1 MLPRFTLAHKFTLFG
16 LALIL
21 SSGAAI
27 TSVTALQFRR
37 ELYDREYS
45 GAFTVYLAAA
55 NYLAGHYLSKGE
67 RFVHNSLDYV
77 LGEKFL
83 RLSGAADH
91 QIRHR
96 PQALSIYGEDGQL
109 VYAYQVEGGPELPG
123 VLVPEDRQGSYHSRY
138 NPQTRMLR
146 VAGPLSEDGRVP
158 GRVVML
164 FPSTL
169 EQEVSALYRRSF
181 AATLGVCV
189 LALLVSLLFARRVLN
204 PIAALTRAAQR
215 VQEGDLDQQVRVR
228 TQDEIGLLTTTFNG
242 MMASLVRRMAL
253 MHRLQEWAVNISQQ
267 FDLKLLYVRLADMF
281 EDLAQATFSRLYCQD
296 GQHPGLD
303 LVQARG
309 VQEASPRTGMAQRA
323 FESGLTQYQYADGSF
338 GTEPRDAVEV
348 AVPLVAGSRRIG
360 AVHLG
365 RRADGEPY
373 DDETRTTL
381 STLAQQAAMALGNAM
396 LYRELAEQARWQQ
409 EMKWAREIQQALL
422 PRHAPALPGYAVQ
435 GYSMPAREVGGD
447 CYDHLPTPSG
457 AWYFMVGDVSGK
469 GVPAALITSIVRSL
483 LHTWA
488 DLASDPLDMV
498 KRVNRSLTPDLDKD
512 MFVTLA
518 VVQVDPRTHQAE
530 VVRAGHESILLM
542 HKDGQIEPCRPGGAA
557 MGLVDVDTFDA
568 SLKVQQVHLRPGDTL
583 LLYTDGVTDAQDQSG
598 MEFGLDRLETLL
610 RQHRGAAVHD
620 LIKALTNGIQDHV
633 AGQAPY
639 DDCTLLAVRRLDD

>member
-45 GAFTVYLAAA
+45 GAFTVYLAAV
-55 NYLAGHYLSKGE
+55 NYLTGHYLSKGE
-67 RFVHNSLDYV
+67 RFIPNSLDYV

-96 PQALSIYGEDGQL
+96 PQALSIYGQDGHL
-109 VYAYQVEGGPELPG
+109 IYAYRVDGGPELP
-123 VLVPEDRQGSYHSRY
+123 PELAPADRQGSYHSIY
-138 NPQTRMLR
+138 NPQTRTLR

-189 LALLVSLLFARRVLN
+189 LALLVSLMFARRVLN
-204 PIAALTRAAQR
+204 PIAALTRAARR
-215 VQEGDLDQQVRVR
+215 VQEGDLEQQVRVR
-228 TQDEIGLLTTTFNG
+228 TQDEIGLLATTFNG

-296 GQHPGLD
+296 APRGGLE

-309 VQEASPRTGMAQRA
+309 VREASPRTGMAQRA
-323 FESGLTQYQYADGSF
+323 FDCGLTQYQYVDGSF
-338 GTEPRDAVEV
+338 GTEPRDALEV

-396 LYRELAEQARWQQ
+396 LYRELAEQERWQQ

-422 PRHAPALPGYAVQ
+422 PRHAPALPGYAAQ
-435 GYSMPAREVGGD
+435 GHSVPAREVGGD

-457 AWYFMVGDVSGK
+457 AWNFMVGDVSGK

-488 DLASDPLDMV
+488 DLAADPVDMV

-518 VVQVDPRTHQAE
+518 VVQVDPQTHQAQI
-530 VVRAGHESILLM
+530 VRAGHESILLM
-542 HKDGQIEPCRPGGAA
+542 HADGQLEACHPGGAA

-568 SLKVQQVHLRPGDTL
+568 SLSVQQIHLHPGDTL
-583 LLYTDGVTDAQDQSG
+583 LLYTDGVTDAQDPSG
-598 MEFGLDRLETLL
+598 AEFGRDRLDALL
-610 RQHRGAAVHD
+610 RQHRAESVD
-620 LIKALTNGIQDHV
+620 VLVNALVDGVQKHV

-639 DDCTLLAVRRLDD
+639 DDCTLLAVRRLEA